1 MRMTFPPKNF
11 PWMRLGRI
19 LTLVLAFSILVLSL
33 TMASLETAAKNN
45 EDNTLR
51 VNPIIFDYLNEKGEV
66 KQNIYKTPES
76 SIAANSP
83 VYPLKKIRDNL
94 WIKLSGNNEKKI
106 EVYMLIADKKIKEAN
121 DLYRSKNEEKFI
133 IETVNEAVSS
143 LKMAKNNLKDVSLD
157 KIEIDKINHRLS
169 ESSKAYERI
178 IKSWKLENKEI
189 NKTIIELESVNEE
202 K

>member
-1 MRMTFPPKNF
+1 MNFPPKNF

-19 LTLVLAFSILVLSL
+19 LTLVLAFSILALSL

-106 EVYMLIADKKIKEAN
+106 EIYLLIADKKIKEAN
-121 DLYRSKNEEKFI
+121 DLYKSKSEEKFI
-133 IETVNEAVSS
+133 IETVNEAVNS
-143 LKMAKNNLKDVSLD
+143 LKMAKNSLKDVSLD
-157 KIEIDKINHRLS
+157 KIEIDKINQRLID
-169 ESSKAYERI
+169 SSRAYERI
-178 IKSWKLENKEI
+178 IKSWKIEDEKI
-189 NKTIIELESVNEE
+189 NKTVIELESINE
-202 K
+202 KK

>member
-1 MRMTFPPKNF
+1 MTFPPKNF

>member
-121 DLYRSKNEEKFI
+121 DLYRS
-133 IETVNEAVSS
+133 
-143 LKMAKNNLKDVSLD
+143 
-157 KIEIDKINHRLS
+157 
-169 ESSKAYERI
+169 
-178 IKSWKLENKEI
+178 
-189 NKTIIELESVNEE
+189 
-202 K
+202 